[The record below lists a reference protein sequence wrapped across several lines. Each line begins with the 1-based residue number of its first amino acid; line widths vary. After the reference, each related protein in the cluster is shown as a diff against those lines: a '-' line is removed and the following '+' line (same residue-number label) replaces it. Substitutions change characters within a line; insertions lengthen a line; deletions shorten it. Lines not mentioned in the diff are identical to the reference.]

1 MILTRFRFLFGIHKF
16 ILQKN
21 GNAFPDNKV
30 ISGEMGKKE
39 QLKKYMKKVMP
50 FVQVCK
56 VIICSYLERVKSIAK
71 YCCPD
76 KIL

>member
-1 MILTRFRFLFGIHKF
+1 MFRGMILTRFSVLFGTHNTF

-56 VIICSYLERVKSIAK
+56 VIVCCYLERV
-71 YCCPD
+71 
-76 KIL
+76 